1 MASLEDL
8 IGVPSD
14 EIGDEELEQL
24 IIRGRLAREASSA
37 PKEKKERVAKVSTA
51 KCTMTDEELDEFE

>member
-8 IGVPSD
+8 IGVPLD
-14 EIGDEELEQL
+14 KIGDEELEQL
-24 IIRGRLAREASSA
+24 IIHGRLAREASSA
-37 PKEKKERVAKVSTA
+37 PKEKKERVAKASTA